1 MIEILE
7 LKISRDV
14 IKEKLQDDNPLKV
27 TSNLKKTKAQTT
39 TDDVIKR
46 RPDLEKALKE
56 KVGDPAKKVS
66 KLEKAKV
73 NSNDVIRKRKVTE
86 NDKDRYREKSRTQK
100 AIESELLMIPVKS
113 SDSRTQKDTAKTE
126 TIPTHKV
133 EKNEAQK
140 LGLRVTDSHPNKV

>member
-1 MIEILE
+1 M
-7 LKISRDV
+7 
-14 IKEKLQDDNPLKV
+14 KV
-27 TSNLKKTKAQTT
+27 TSNLKKSKAQTK

-56 KVGDPAKKVS
+56 KVGDPEKKVS

-86 NDKDRYREKSRTQK
+86 NDKDRFREKSRTQK
-100 AIESELLMIPVKS
+100 AIESELLMIPIKS
-113 SDSRTQKDTAKTE
+113 SDSRTQKDPAKTE

-133 EKNEAQK
+133 EKTEAEK
-140 LGLRVTDSHPNKV
+140 LGLRVTDSHPNKVKKMGALKQGPCMCICSRHLT

>member
-1 MIEILE
+1 M
-7 LKISRDV
+7 
-14 IKEKLQDDNPLKV
+14 
-27 TSNLKKTKAQTT
+27 KKTKAQTK

-133 EKNEAQK
+133 EKNEAQR
-140 LGLRVTDSHPNKV
+140 LGLRVTDSQPNKV

>member
-1 MIEILE
+1 M
-7 LKISRDV
+7 
-14 IKEKLQDDNPLKV
+14 
-27 TSNLKKTKAQTT
+27 KKTKAQTK

-56 KVGDPAKKVS
+56 KVGDPAKKV
-66 KLEKAKV
+66 EKAKV

-126 TIPTHKV
+126 TIPTNKV
-133 EKNEAQK
+133 EKNEAQR
-140 LGLRVTDSHPNKV
+140 LGLRVTDSHPNKVKKQ